1 MKREGDYIPALRY
14 RWLTRFYD
22 PIVRATTREGTFKS
36 ALVEQAHLLPEH
48 RILDLGCG
56 TGTLAIMIKDS
67 CPGAEVVGI
76 DGDAEVLAI
85 AHSKV
90 ALTGGT
96 VQFDPGVATQLP
108 YGLASF
114 DRVLSSLL
122 FHHLHRAEKM
132 TALREAF
139 RVLKPG
145 GELHI
150 SDWGRPDGVLM
161 RVAFLPVQILDG
173 FATTSDCVDGILPV
187 LMREAGLA
195 DVAITTSYKTV
206 FGTLSLYRGT
216 KS

>member
-22 PIVRATTREGTFKS
+22 PIVRATTRESAFKRE
-36 ALVEQAHLLPEH
+36 LVEQAHLQHEH

-85 AHSKV
+85 ARTKV

-132 TALREAF
+132 IALREAF

-150 SDWGRPDGVLM
+150 ADWGRPDGVLM
-161 RVAFLPVQILDG
+161 RVAFLPLQILDG
-173 FATTSDCVDGILPV
+173 FATTSDSVDGVLPG

-195 DVAITTSYKTV
+195 DVAITTRYKTV
-206 FGTLSLYRGT
+206 FGPLSLYRGT